1 MREFYELAAQFLN
14 MRRSLPYVK
23 FDRKISKKKKNEICI
38 LNYLEMHN
46 GEAHPK
52 DLSNEF
58 IISTPRMAVL
68 LKQLEEK
75 GYIARIA
82 DNNDSRQTIV
92 KLQPKGDMFFENEN
106 LETIN
111 FLSKFFKR
119 LGTDDAREFVRL
131 YLKLMNFVAEN

>member
-1 MREFYELAAQFLN
+1 MADTNLSKRQEAVYNYLKKVIS
-14 MRRSLPYVK
+14 RSFPPTV
-23 FDRKISKKKKNEICI
+23 REIC
-38 LNYLEMHN
+38 
-46 GEAHPK
+46 EATGISSTSTVHAA
-52 DLSNEF
+52 LS
-58 IISTPRMAVL
+58 V
-68 LKQLEEK
+68 LEEK
-75 GYIARIA
+75 GYIARVA